1 MSGAANRPIDLRSD
15 TKTRPSDEMRRVM
28 AAAPV
33 GDDESGEDPSVNR
46 LQEYAAELFGK
57 EAALF
62 FPTGTM
68 SNQVALRVFA
78 QAGDEV
84 FIHARAHIML
94 WEMGAAAALSG
105 LQLRGFESKDGTLD
119 PNEMEQFVR
128 TDEED
133 DDSVTRVV
141 ALENTHNAVG
151 GLVYPHEQALAVRA
165 FCNRHGISLHL
176 DGARIFN
183 AHVASGLSLAELAA
197 PFDSLNVCL
206 SKGLGAP
213 AGSLL
218 LASSAVIRRARRYR
232 AQFGGAMRQ
241 VGIVAAG
248 GMYALEHNIARLAED
263 HRRARELAGR
273 LATLPGL
280 AVDIGRVQTNMV
292 LADPRPAG
300 LTADEVA
307 AAVSPAG
314 LLVDPNPYGLRFVTH
329 LDVDDAAIKEAA
341 TIMETAMARLAMA

>member
-1 MSGAANRPIDLRSD
+1 MRPIDLRSD
-15 TKTRPSDEMRRVM
+15 TKTRPGDEMRRVM

-68 SNQVALRVFA
+68 SNQVALRVLA

-84 FIHARAHIML
+84 FIHARAHIVQ

-105 LQLRGFESKDGTLD
+105 LQLRGFESADGTLD
-119 PNEMEQFVR
+119 PQEMEQFVR
-128 TDEED
+128 TDEEG

-141 ALENTHNAVG
+141 ALENTHNAAG
-151 GLVYPHEQALAVRA
+151 GVVYPQDRVLAARA
-165 FCNRHGISLHL
+165 FCDRHGIALHL

-183 AHVASGLSLAELAA
+183 AHVATGLSLRELAA
-197 PFDSLNVCL
+197 PFDTLNACL

-213 AGSLL
+213 VGSLL
-218 LASSAVIRRARRYR
+218 LGSAARVRRAVRYR
-232 AQFGGAMRQ
+232 LQFGGAMRQ
-241 VGIVAAG
+241 AGIVAAG
-248 GMYALEHNIARLAED
+248 GLYALEHNIARMADD
-263 HRRARELAGR
+263 HRRARALAER
-273 LATLPGL
+273 LAAVPGL
-280 AVDIGRVQTNMV
+280 DVDLTRVQTNMV
-292 LADPRPAG
+292 IADPRPAG
-300 LTADEVA
+300 LSADEVA
-307 AAVSPAG
+307 EATAPAG

-329 LDVDDAAIKEAA
+329 LDVDDADIEEAA
-341 TIMETAMARLAMA
+341 AIMAATMARLAVA